1 MIELG
6 ILGLCIF
13 LYLLYQIARFLLET
27 HRIASDNYVK
37 GLSMGVFAGF
47 ITLLLHSIGSNTF
60 IIVRIM
66 EPFWFLMGLV
76 VVLYHIEKNKQE
88 EPESE
93 SSNVREKAAYKLL
106 DLKKA

>member
-1 MIELG
+1 MLSWQGVLKDLKYHPILGYGITGYWFIDAQFFRTLIELG

-47 ITLLLHSIGSNTF
+47 ITLYFIRLVQILLLSLELWSLSGF
-60 IIVRIM
+60 
-66 EPFWFLMGLV
+66 
-76 VVLYHIEKNKQE
+76 
-88 EPESE
+88 
-93 SSNVREKAAYKLL
+93 
-106 DLKKA
+106 